1 MVSAW
6 MMGGFIP
13 LTSLLNCQRNFN
25 GGGLVPLNLEKVG
38 KGAS

>member
-25 GGGLVPLNLEKVG
+25 GGGAGSTESG
-38 KGAS
+38 KGR